1 MITKN
6 KIIELPTN
14 VGDFVYYIE
23 FPTSANIAN
32 KEKPY
37 IQKAT
42 VIKIEYANNRGYER
56 IRVDFE
62 FTNKYSNVECK
73 WFIWEDGYLYTSE
86 QDAVKHLNNV
96 LGVA

>member
-23 FPTSANIAN
+23 YPTNANIAN
-32 KEKPY
+32 IEKPY

-42 VIKIEYANNRGYER
+42 VIKVEYTNNRGYER
-56 IRVDFE
+56 IRIDFE
-62 FTNKYSNVECK
+62 FTNKYGYAECR
-73 WFIWEDGYLYTSE
+73 WFIWEDNYLYTSE
-86 QDAVKHLNNV
+86 QDAINHLNEV
-96 LGVA
+96 SGAV